1 MALTPFGPY
10 PRTRVPGSTHPSW
23 LPGER
28 AARERELQHLDELRR
43 RKHPKRTMR
52 RVRPDAGSGPVALN
66 SSLAEAYHESLV
78 GRREST
84 RSTLH
89 GGQWC

>member
-1 MALTPFGPY
+1 MALTSFGPF

-28 AARERELQHLDELRR
+28 AARERDLQHLDELRR
-43 RKHPKRTMR
+43 RRHPKGHRS
-52 RVRPDAGSGPVALN
+52 RVHHGTLTL
-66 SSLAEAYHESLV
+66 SLEAAYHDSIV
-78 GRREST
+78 GRRSTT

-89 GGQWC
+89 NGQWC